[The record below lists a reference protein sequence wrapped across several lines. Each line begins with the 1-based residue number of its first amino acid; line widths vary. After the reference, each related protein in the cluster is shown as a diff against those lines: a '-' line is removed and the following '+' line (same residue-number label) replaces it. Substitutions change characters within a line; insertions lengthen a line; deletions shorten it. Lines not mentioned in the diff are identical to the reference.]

1 MYSATG
7 SINVII
13 WLSTACVGASICY
26 YVAATVAALFFAR
39 RCAKP
44 PLPLPKIAPRVA
56 ILKPL
61 HGMRKCLVENLT
73 SFMELDYPRVEYLF
87 AVANYEDPA
96 AAVPVALK
104 SRYSFAQV
112 TLLVGLERDC
122 TNRKVGKLIRMV
134 DRATKAEVFVISD
147 SDVEVD
153 RDHLRRIVAEL
164 CSDDKVG
171 IVTSLYRARPNG
183 TTASALEALFVNT
196 DFAPM
201 VLFSATVEP
210 IRYALG
216 ATVAIKREVL
226 EAIGGFRAIKD
237 RLADDYFLGQMASQ
251 HGYKVKLSSSVVTV
265 NCEEADF
272 ADFWHHQI
280 RWARTYRTTRPI
292 SIGTIVTHGPFWAL
306 MLMAAAGFN
315 SLSVGAL
322 AAVLLARIGMS
333 ALMVRKV
340 LKLPELTRYSWLV
353 PLKDLVMT
361 GIWFGSLFGN
371 EVRWSG
377 RRLRVQRNGTMQE
390 ADG

>member
-1 MYSATG
+1 M
-7 SINVII
+7 NVII
-13 WLSTACVGASICY
+13 WLSAACVVASISY
-26 YVAATVAALFFAR
+26 YVAATVVALLFAR

-96 AAVPVALK
+96 AEVPVALK

-122 TNRKVGKLIRMV
+122 TNRKVGKLIRMA

-164 CSDDKVG
+164 CSDDKIG

-201 VLFSATVEP
+201 VLFSSSVEP
-210 IRYALG
+210 MRYALG
-216 ATVAIKREVL
+216 ATVAVKREVL

-272 ADFWHHQI
+272 TDFWHHQI

-306 MLMAAAGFN
+306 MLIAAAGFN
-315 SLSVGAL
+315 SWTVGAL
-322 AAVLLARIGMS
+322 AAVLLSRIGMS